1 MNIVSSPHTRA
12 LSIQAPMDDDVTVD
26 AAEKPKAKADDD
38 KHEFHFEFDNTVVI
52 SDKKALVEE
61 A

>member
-1 MNIVSSPHTRA
+1 M
-12 LSIQAPMDDDVTVD
+12 SIQAPMDDDVTVD